1 MTTGEPTQENAIDW
15 REARE
20 FLRRRIARE
29 AWRADEETRQDLVQL
44 SLVRLVRAVR
54 RQPVE
59 NLEALM
65 NVIARRVTLDWL
77 DSRRVAP
84 PTSSLDDD
92 EGNPLPIAAPREAR
106 ADLDRLR
113 FTVVSFFTEHS
124 APCLELANEFF
135 SGRDWAEVAVARNA
149 SHAAIRK
156 QWSRCMGQLKQA
168 ERERPGLLSEFLE
181 PEELS

>member
-1 MTTGEPTQENAIDW
+1 MTTGEPTQESAIDW
-15 REARE
+15 REARD

-54 RQPVE
+54 RLPAE

-77 DSRRVAP
+77 DSRRAAP
-84 PTSSLDDD
+84 HLSSLDDA
-92 EGNPLPIAAPREAR
+92 EGNPLPIASPHETR

-113 FTVVSFFTEHS
+113 FIVVAFFTEHS
-124 APCLELANEFF
+124 APCLGLANEFF
-135 SGRDWAEVAVARNA
+135 GGHDWAEVASARGA

-156 QWSRCMGQLKQA
+156 QWSRCIGQLRQA

-181 PEELS
+181 PEESS